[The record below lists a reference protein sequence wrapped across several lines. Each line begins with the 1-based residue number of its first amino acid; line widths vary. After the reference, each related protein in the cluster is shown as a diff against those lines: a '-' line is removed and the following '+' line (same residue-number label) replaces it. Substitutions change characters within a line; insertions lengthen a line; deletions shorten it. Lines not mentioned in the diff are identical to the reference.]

1 MRGVGLALV
10 RNRANGLYSIFTT
23 LCHSR
28 PPWQMTV
35 GEVGQ
40 IRLLVQLCKDVV
52 GAVNL
57 VQEVVEEG
65 DREVVV

>member
-1 MRGVGLALV
+1 
-10 RNRANGLYSIFTT
+10 
-23 LCHSR
+23 
-28 PPWQMTV
+28 MTV
-35 GEVGQ
+35 GQVRQ